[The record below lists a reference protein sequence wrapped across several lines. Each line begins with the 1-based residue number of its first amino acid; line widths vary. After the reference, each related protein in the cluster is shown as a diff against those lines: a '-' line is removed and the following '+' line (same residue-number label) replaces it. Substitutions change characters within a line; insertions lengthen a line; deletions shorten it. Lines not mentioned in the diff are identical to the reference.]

1 MKSFSLST
9 TIALVSTMAAI
20 TSAVPA
26 TSAKRKL
33 LHNVEMLDT
42 SEGGLIARLFTDKK
56 SRTGVQEEE
65 PTPTLAGAI
74 NDAAGVESRLRGATM
89 DQVPLHSSYGKG
101 YGKGGYG
108 KACKSKSDKKGN
120 GKGKGLGKG
129 IKADGN
135 GKGAKNNKAGGKGL
149 FGKGSTNSPSVSPSA
164 SPSASPYPSASPSI
178 SSQPTVTESESPTW
192 EWCKDDWEP
201 VNWRPGQG
209 QGTPTKNPTHH
220 PTSSVE
226 PSNTPTKTPEPS
238 ISSEPSES
246 AEPSEQPSISAEPSS
261 SSVPSDS
268 PSRSMEPTRT
278 SSPTNEYKP
287 VAFGSPKT
295 FCQLYDAAYSEDGT
309 EIDVWNPDLNKPTLE
324 KEATVALAS
333 VIDVPVPVA
342 ETELYVVGVTMKVI
356 DDKVSDIAI
365 VKSDLDAAIT
375 PPVALETV
383 GCPGRARTVAEEYYW
398 ANMKARKLQ
407 DVSTLSAIKN
417 WDCGEKTNCV
427 ENECEV
433 TCNTD
438 VNYQGSL
445 NDEEFEERLF
455 WSLKEYFSMMDDV
468 TDWYPVQTLT
478 ENDISIT
485 PTDIDTNNG
494 GDINGAESGAR
505 NSKQGARAAP
515 YIGAATGLLAVL
527 LIMVLFVRRRK
538 SYEEEE
544 VSHLKLEDD
553 FEDDTLYSGSDGARN
568 YNPRDTHIVGETDSV
583 VSHWTGYTGRNHGY
597 EVSNQKSGL
606 MKTDNHDVHQCSS
619 ATCEICAESRQKGV
633 TFVKTGNS
641 SLPIRTASLPS
652 DTSRG
657 YVIEDT
663 VLL

>member
-1 MKSFSLST
+1 MKSFSFST
-9 TIALVSTMAAI
+9 TIALVGMMAAI

-26 TSAKRKL
+26 TSAKRTL
-33 LHNVEMLDT
+33 LYNVEMLDT
-42 SEGGLIARLFTDKK
+42 SEGGLIARLFTDKN

-65 PTPTLAGAI
+65 PTPTLAGAV
-74 NDAAGVESRLRGATM
+74 NDAAAVESRLRGATM
-89 DQVPLHSSYGKG
+89 DQDQASSYGKG
-101 YGKGGYG
+101 MKKGGYG
-108 KACKSKSDKKGN
+108 KDCKSKSDKKGN
-120 GKGKGLGKG
+120 GKGLGKG
-129 IKADGN
+129 IKAEGN
-135 GKGAKNNKAGGKGL
+135 GKGAKNDKAGGKGL
-149 FGKGSTNSPSVSPSA
+149 FGKGSIKSPSASPSVSPSA
-164 SPSASPYPSASPSI
+164 SPSV
-178 SSQPTVTESESPTW
+178 SSFPTVAESESPTD

-201 VNWRPGQG
+201 VNWKPGQAK
-209 QGTPTKNPTHH
+209 PTKQPT
-220 PTSSVE
+220 
-226 PSNTPTKTPEPS
+226 SNTPTRTPGPSISSEPSEQPSISMEPS
-238 ISSEPSES
+238 ISSEPSE
-246 AEPSEQPSISAEPSS
+246 QPSISMEPSIS
-261 SSVPSDS
+261 SFPSDS
-268 PSRSMEPTRT
+268 PSVTSSPSET
-278 SSPTNEYKP
+278 SSPTKNP
-287 VAFGSPKT
+287 VSFGSSKS

-309 EIDVWNPDLNKPTLE
+309 EIDIWNPDLNKPKLE

-333 VIDVPVPVA
+333 VIDVPVAIA
-342 ETELYVVGVTMKVI
+342 ETELYVVEVTMKVI
-356 DDKVSDIAI
+356 DDKVPDMAI

-398 ANMKARKLQ
+398 ENKKDRKLQ
-407 DVSTLSAIKN
+407 EDSTLSAIKN
-417 WDCGEKTNCV
+417 WECGEKTNCI

-445 NDEEFEERLF
+445 SDEEFEERLF

-485 PTDIDTNNG
+485 PTDINTNSG

-505 NSKQGARAAP
+505 KSKQGARAAP

-583 VSHWTGYTGRNHGY
+583 VSHWTGYTGRNRGY

-633 TFVKTGNS
+633 TFVKTGGS
-641 SLPIRTASLPS
+641 ALPIRTASIPS